1 MTEGTEDVKWKRE
14 WWREKT
20 EKEKKEKN
28 KTESHR
34 GGRERRK
41 ERNR

>member
-1 MTEGTEDVKWKRE
+1 MIEGTEDDKVEKRVVE
-14 WWREKT
+14 RENRG
-20 EKEKKEKN
+20 EERKN
-28 KTESHR
+28 RTESHR